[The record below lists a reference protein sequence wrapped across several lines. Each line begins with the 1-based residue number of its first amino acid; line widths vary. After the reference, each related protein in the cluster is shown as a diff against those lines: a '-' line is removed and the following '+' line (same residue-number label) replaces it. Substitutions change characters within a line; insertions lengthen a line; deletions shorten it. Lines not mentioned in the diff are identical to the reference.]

1 MDTGGVLMY
10 QRVLLKLSGETLSG
24 EGEKGF
30 SGERTDFLIRELQ
43 KVVAEGVALGVVIGA
58 GNLFRGK
65 DLAGIETKMADQ
77 IGMLGTNINAIY
89 IKTMLEKAGM
99 KARVFSQIVDL
110 QSTKRINY
118 DEINSAFDA
127 GNIVIFG
134 GGTSNPLF
142 TTDTAAV
149 LRAVEMDAGIVIKAT
164 KVDGVFSEDPRKVPD
179 ALKYDELTF
188 EEAIEK
194 NLSIMDIEA
203 FSICRKMG
211 LDIRVIEFFKA
222 DNLLNAVKNQS
233 VGTRVY
239 RGK

>member
-1 MDTGGVLMY
+1 MY
-10 QRVLLKLSGETLSG
+10 KRVLLKLSGETLSG

-30 SGERTDFLIRELQ
+30 SGERTDFLIQELK

-99 KARVFSQIVDL
+99 KARVFSQVVDL
-110 QSTKRINY
+110 QSTKKINY

-127 GNIVIFG
+127 GNIVVFG

-149 LRAVEMDAGIVIKAT
+149 LRAVEMDAEIVIKAT
-164 KVDGVFSEDPRKVPD
+164 KVDGVFSEDPRQVPD

-211 LDIRVIEFFKA
+211 LEIRVIEFFKA
-222 DNLLNAVKNQS
+222 DNLLNAVKHHS
-233 VGTRVY
+233 VGTRVFK
-239 RGK
+239 GQ

>member
-1 MDTGGVLMY
+1 MY
-10 QRVLLKLSGETLSG
+10 KRVLLKLSGETLSG

-30 SGERTDFLIRELQ
+30 SGERTDFLIQELK

-99 KARVFSQIVDL
+99 KARVFSQVVDL
-110 QSTKRINY
+110 QSTKKINY
-118 DEINSAFDA
+118 DEINSAFDT
-127 GNIVIFG
+127 GNIVVFG

-149 LRAVEMDAGIVIKAT
+149 LRAVEMDAEIVIKAT
-164 KVDGVFSEDPRKVPD
+164 KVDGVFSEDPRQVPD

-211 LDIRVIEFFKA
+211 LEIRVIEFFKG
-222 DNLLNAVKNQS
+222 DNLLNAVKHHS
-233 VGTRVY
+233 VGTRVFK
-239 RGK
+239 GQ